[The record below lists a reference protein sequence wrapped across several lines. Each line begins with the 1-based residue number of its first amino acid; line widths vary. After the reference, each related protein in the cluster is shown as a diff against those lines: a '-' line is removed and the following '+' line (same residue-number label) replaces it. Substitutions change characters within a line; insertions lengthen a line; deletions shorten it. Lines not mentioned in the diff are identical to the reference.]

1 MIKHWH
7 CLSLDI
13 ELKTL
18 CCLGRDRRWES
29 HNFESKKLGCIC
41 IHSVSNAPPTT
52 SQRLNIVLQTSSFSF
67 GLCQNSMMG
76 AIFKSFTLLLRCMY
90 LYSRINQRNFTGKL
104 LTCTNISFV
113 VLVQNKLDL
122 VFCFFLTLFFE
133 NHSRFFLEGRN
144 IDILYESKQS
154 NEN

>member
-7 CLSLDI
+7 CFSLDI
-13 ELKTL
+13 ELDRTL
-18 CCLGRDRRWES
+18 RCLGRDRRWES
-29 HNFESKKLGCIC
+29 LNFESKKLGCIC

-76 AIFKSFTLLLRCMY
+76 AIFKSFALLLY

-104 LTCTNISFV
+104 FTCTNISFV
-113 VLVQNKLDL
+113 VQNKLDL

-144 IDILYESKQS
+144 IDIHLLSR
-154 NEN
+154 